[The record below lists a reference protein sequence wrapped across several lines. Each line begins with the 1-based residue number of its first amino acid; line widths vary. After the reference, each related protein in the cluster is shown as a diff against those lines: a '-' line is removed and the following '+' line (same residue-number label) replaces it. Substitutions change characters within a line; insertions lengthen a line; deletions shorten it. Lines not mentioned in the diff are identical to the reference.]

1 MTNVENSKR
10 QVLPAFP
17 PVRIGQKLIG
27 QGHPTYFIAEM
38 SGNHAKKFDEAVA
51 IVKAAKEAGADAVK
65 LQTYTPDTITIKCD
79 SDYFRIKGSLWD
91 GDTLYDLYSKA
102 YMPWEWQPKLKK
114 IAHDLGLDLFS
125 SPFDRTAVDF
135 LELMDVP
142 AYKIASCELVDLPL
156 IRYVARTGKTIL
168 MSTGMATWDEI
179 REAVEAAHSGGAK
192 GVILL
197 KCTSSYPAP
206 PEAMNLKTI
215 PQMEETFKVP
225 VGLSDHTMSLIV
237 PVSAV
242 SLGACVIEKHF
253 AVSRSH
259 PSCDSEFSL
268 EPSEFKAMVDAVR
281 LVEKA
286 LGGVHYG
293 GTDQE
298 AVAKGHRRS
307 LFAVENIK
315 AGELLTEKNI
325 RSIRPGN
332 GLLPKYW
339 DDVLGKKAIRD
350 IARGTPLKWEH
361 VA

>member
-1 MTNVENSKR
+1 MGNSK
-10 QVLPAFP
+10 LPP
-17 PVRIGQKLIG
+17 ISPVRIGQRLVG
-27 QGHPTYFIAEM
+27 EGHPTYFIAEM

-51 IVKAAKEAGADAVK
+51 IITAAKEAGADAVK

-91 GDTLYDLYSKA
+91 GDTLHDLYSKA

-114 IAHDLGLDLFS
+114 IANDLGMDLFS
-125 SPFDRTAVDF
+125 SPFDRTSVDF
-135 LELMDVP
+135 LESMNVP
-142 AYKIASCELVDLPL
+142 AYKIASCELIDLPL
-156 IRYVARTGKTIL
+156 IRYTARTGKPII
-168 MSTGMATWDEI
+168 MSTGMASQDEI
-179 REAVEAAHSGGAK
+179 AEAVQAANSGGAK
-192 GVILL
+192 GIILL

-206 PEAMNLKTI
+206 PESMNLKTI
-215 PQMEETFKVP
+215 PQMEKTFKVP

-281 LVEKA
+281 LAEKA

-298 AVAKGHRRS
+298 TVAKGHRRS
-307 LFAVENIK
+307 LFVVENIK